1 MAAPSSP
8 FKVSFNDLHAFVLA
22 SLQSTGMSRE
32 DADKVA
38 RTLVSTDAMGVL
50 THGTK
55 LLAGYIKK
63 LQKKGYDPKGVPTI
77 EREGPAWAVID
88 GVSALGMIGCH
99 LATQLAVF
107 KAQQVGIAYVGLK
120 NTGHVG
126 EIGRAH
132 V

>member
-1 MAAPSSP
+1 MAASSSP

-38 RTLVSTDAMGVL
+38 HTLVSTDAMGVL

-63 LQKKGYDPKGVPTI
+63 LQKKG
-77 EREGPAWAVID
+77 
-88 GVSALGMIGCH
+88 
-99 LATQLAVF
+99 
-107 KAQQVGIAYVGLK
+107 
-120 NTGHVG
+120 
-126 EIGRAH
+126 
-132 V
+132 